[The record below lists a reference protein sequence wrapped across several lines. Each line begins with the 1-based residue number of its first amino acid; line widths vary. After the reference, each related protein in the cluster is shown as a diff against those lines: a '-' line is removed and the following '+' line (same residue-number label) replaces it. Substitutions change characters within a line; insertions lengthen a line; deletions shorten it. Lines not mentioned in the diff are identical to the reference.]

1 MLNNSF
7 IPILIIIFSLLIIFY
22 LLNVKNYNVYKDYIQ
37 KFDIVNK
44 NNWIVLLT
52 TNVYPNNTKN
62 NGIKYTNTEINERK
76 KLYIKQIK
84 QWLDKTNLPI
94 FVVDNSGY
102 TFSEITDKKLK
113 VISFV
118 SKNKD
123 ENNDDNSYKSK
134 EEFESI
140 IYAINQLK
148 DSSIYNQS
156 SHILK
161 VSGEFFLENIENS
174 LNNSNQYLDLYLQK
188 NRKNDIKW
196 QPAEYFGIKKEL
208 LLLMIYKTLN
218 KKPVENNLFL
228 FSINKKY
235 TFIENNLQ

>member
-1 MLNNSF
+1 MLNSSF

-22 LLNVKNYNVYKDYIQ
+22 ILNLKNYNIYKDYIQ
-37 KFDIVNK
+37 EFNIVNG

-76 KLYIKQIK
+76 SLYIKQIK
-84 QWLDKTNLPI
+84 QWLNKTNLPI

-102 TFSEITDKKLK
+102 KFSEINNKNLK

-118 SKNKD
+118 SNNKA
-123 ENNDDNSYKSK
+123 ENNDDSYKSK

-140 IYAINQLK
+140 EYAINELK
-148 DSSIYNQS
+148 DSNIYNQS
-156 SHILK
+156 THILK
-161 VSGEFFLENIENS
+161 VSGEYFLENIENS
-174 LNNSNQYLDLYLQK
+174 LNNSEQYLDLYLQK

-196 QPAEYFGIKKEL
+196 QSAEYFGIKKEL
-208 LLLMIYKTLN
+208 LLEMFQQTLN
-218 KKPVENNLFL
+218 KNAVENNLFL
-228 FSINKKY
+228 FSIQKNY
-235 TFIENNLQ
+235 TFIEINNK